1 MKFVTNIHFIKH
13 LIKILFCNFV
23 NYFKQMP
30 IQFLHK
36 FTTNLPSDPIEENF
50 TRQVNNAAFSYVKPK
65 TPSHPKL
72 IHLAKEVQNLI
83 GFSDDFVAS
92 ETFLNLVSGAEIVGN
107 AKPFAMNYAGHQ
119 FGNWA
124 GQLGDG
130 RAIVLGEIEHN
141 NQLFTLQ
148 LKGAGPTPYSRRAD
162 GLAVLRS
169 SIREHLCSEAMFHLG
184 VPTTRSLSL
193 VSTGDEVVRD
203 VMYDGNAALEK
214 GAIVCRIA
222 PSFIRFGSF
231 ELLSSQNDIENLK
244 LLADYTITNY
254 YPEINSLGKEKYLAF
269 FKTVAEKTRE
279 LLLHWQRVG
288 FVHGVMN
295 TDNMSIHGITIDYGP
310 YGWLEDYN
318 PNWTP
323 NTTDAAGKRYRFGNQ
338 SNIALWN
345 LYQLANALYPLIEE
359 AGPLEEI
366 LNDYAKKYDEDFL
379 EMMLKKL
386 GITLKNDEN
395 ENLIQQLLYN
405 LEQTETDY
413 TIFFR
418 NLNQIEKTDTSEACV
433 AKITEAFYK
442 PEEVT
447 GIILET
453 WHFWFAH
460 YVTLLNKELLSDNE
474 RKTLQ
479 NSVNPKYVLRN
490 YMAQMAIELS
500 EKEDYSLLNELYKL
514 LLHPYEEQPEFE
526 KWFAKRPD
534 WARQKIGSSMLSCSS

>member
-1 MKFVTNIHFIKH
+1 MKHI
-13 LIKILFCNFV
+13 IKILFCNFV
-23 NYFKQMP
+23 NYFKPMQV
-30 IQFLHK
+30 QFLHK
-36 FTTNLPSDPIEENF
+36 FTTNLPSDSIEENY
-50 TRQVNNAAFSYVKPK
+50 TRQVSNAAFSYVKPK
-65 TPSHPKL
+65 IPSRPKL
-72 IHLAKEVQNLI
+72 LHFAKEVQHLI
-83 GFSDDFVAS
+83 GFSDDFVQS
-92 ETFLNLVSGAEIVGN
+92 ESFLNLVSGAKIIGN
-107 AKPFAMNYAGHQ
+107 SKPFAMNYAGHQ

-141 NQLFTLQ
+141 NKLFTLQ

-184 VPTTRSLSL
+184 IPTTRSLSL
-193 VSTGDEVVRD
+193 ISTGDEVVRD

-254 YPEINSLGKEKYLAF
+254 YPEIKTAGKEKYLAF

-323 NTTDAAGKRYRFGNQ
+323 NTTDAAVKRYRFGNQ

-359 AGPLEEI
+359 AASLEEI
-366 LNDYAKKYDEDFL
+366 LNDYDKKYDEDFL

-386 GITLKNDEN
+386 GITSKNHEN

-418 NLNQIEKTDTSEACV
+418 NLNKIEKTDTSEVCV
-433 AKITEAFYK
+433 AKISAAFYK
-442 PEEVT
+442 LKEVT

-453 WHFWFAH
+453 WHFWFAK
-460 YVTLLNKELLSDNE
+460 YVALLNKELLSDYE
-474 RKTLQ
+474 RKSLQ
-479 NSVNPKYVLRN
+479 NSMNPKYVLRN
-490 YMAQMAIELS
+490 YMAQIAIELA
-500 EKEDYSLLNELYKL
+500 EKEDYSLLNELYEL
-514 LLHPYEEQPEFE
+514 LLNPYEEQPKYE
-526 KWFAKRPD
+526 KWFAKRPN
-534 WARQKIGSSMLSCSS
+534 WARVKIGSSMLSCSS

>member
-23 NYFKQMP
+23 NYFKLMP

-65 TPSHPKL
+65 TPSRPKL
-72 IHLAKEVQNLI
+72 LHLAKEVQDLI

-92 ETFLNLVSGAEIVGN
+92 EAFLNLVSGAEIVGN

-244 LLADYTITNY
+244 LLTDYTITNY
-254 YPEINSLGKEKYLAF
+254 YPEINTLGKEKYLAF

-279 LLLHWQRVG
+279 LLLDWQRVG

-310 YGWLEDYN
+310 YGWLENFD

-418 NLNQIEKTDTSEACV
+418 KLNQIEKTDTSEACV
-433 AKITEAFYK
+433 AKVTEAFYK

-490 YMAQMAIELS
+490 YMAQMAIELA

-514 LLHPYEEQPEFE
+514 LLHPYKEQPEFE

>member
-1 MKFVTNIHFIKH
+1 MSIN
-13 LIKILFCNFV
+13 
-23 NYFKQMP
+23 
-30 IQFLHK
+30 FLHK
-36 FTTNLPSDPIEENF
+36 FSTNLPSDLIEENY
-50 TRQVNNAAFSYVKPK
+50 TRQVPKAAFSFVTPK
-65 TPSHPKL
+65 VPSRPKR
-72 IHLAKEVQNLI
+72 IHISKEVQNLI
-83 GFSDDFVAS
+83 GFSDDFVQS
-92 ETFLNLVSGAEIVGN
+92 ETFLQLVSGAAIVSN
-107 AKPFAMNYAGHQ
+107 SKPFAMNYAGHQ

-141 NQLFTLQ
+141 NQIFTLQ
-148 LKGAGPTPYSRRAD
+148 LKGAGATPYSRRAD

-169 SIREHLCSEAMFHLG
+169 SIREHLCSEAMFNLG

-193 VSTGDEVVRD
+193 ISTGDEVLRD
-203 VMYDGNAALEK
+203 VMYNGNPAMEK

-231 ELLSSQNDIENLK
+231 ELFSSQNDIENLK
-244 LLADYTITNY
+244 ILADYTISNY
-254 YPEINSLGKEKYLAF
+254 YSEIPSEGKEKYIHF

-279 LLLHWQRVG
+279 MIVHWQRVG

-323 NTTDAAGKRYRFGNQ
+323 NTTDAEGKRYRFGNQ
-338 SNIALWN
+338 ANIALWN

-359 AGPLEEI
+359 AEPLETI
-366 LNDYAKKYDEDFL
+366 LNNFAKKYDEDFS

-386 GITLKNDEN
+386 GITSKNEEN
-395 ENLIQQLLYN
+395 DKLIQQLLYN

-418 NLNQIEKTDTSEACV
+418 NLNQINKEDSVEDCV
-433 AKITEAFYK
+433 SKINFAFYK

-453 WHFWFAH
+453 WHFWFAQ
-460 YVTLLNKELLSDNE
+460 YLNTLQQETASDDE
-474 RKTLQ
+474 RKSQL

-490 YMAQMAIELS
+490 YMSQMAIELA
-500 EKEDYSLLNELYKL
+500 EKEIYTLVDELYNLLLN
-514 LLHPYEEQPEFE
+514 PYDEQPEFE
-526 KWFAKRPD
+526 NWFAKRPD

>member
-1 MKFVTNIHFIKH
+1 MS
-13 LIKILFCNFV
+13 
-23 NYFKQMP
+23 

-36 FTTNLPSDPIEENF
+36 FNTNLPSDPIEENY
-50 TRQVNNAAFSYVKPK
+50 TRQVNNAAFSYITPK
-65 TPSHPKL
+65 IPSRPKL
-72 IHLAKEVQNLI
+72 IHLSKDVQNLI

-92 ETFLNLVSGAEIVGN
+92 EAFLNLISGAEIIGN

-130 RAIVLGEIEHN
+130 RAIVLGEIEYN
-141 NQLFTLQ
+141 KQLFTLQ

-184 VPTTRSLSL
+184 VPTTRSLAL

-203 VMYDGNAALEK
+203 VMYDGNTALEK

-231 ELLSSQNDIENLK
+231 ELFASQNDIPNLK

-254 YPEINSLGKEKYLAF
+254 YPEIKSAGKEKYIAF

-359 AGPLEEI
+359 AAPLEEI

-386 GITLKNDEN
+386 GITSKNDEN
-395 ENLIQQLLYN
+395 EKLIQQLIYN

-418 NLNQIEKTDTSEACV
+418 NLNQIEKTDSVEDCV
-433 AKITEAFYK
+433 VKITAAFYK

-460 YVTLLNKELLSDNE
+460 YVTLLNKELLSEQE

-490 YMAQMAIELS
+490 YMAQMAIELA

-514 LLHPYEEQPEFE
+514 LLHPYDEQPEFE

>member
-1 MKFVTNIHFIKH
+1 
-13 LIKILFCNFV
+13 LIDNFTT
-23 NYFKQMP
+23 MS

-36 FTTNLPSDPIEENF
+36 FTTKLPSDSIEENY
-50 TRQVNNAAFSYVKPK
+50 TRQVPKAAFSYVTPK
-65 TPSHPKL
+65 IPSNPKL
-72 IHLAKEVQNLI
+72 VHVAKEVQNLI
-83 GFSDDFVAS
+83 GFSDNFVQS
-92 ETFLNLVSGAEIVGN
+92 ETFLKLVSGAAIVSN

-130 RAIVLGEIEHN
+130 RAIVLGEIENN
-141 NQLFTLQ
+141 NQTYTLQ
-148 LKGAGPTPYSRRAD
+148 LKGAGATPYSRRAD

-169 SIREHLCSEAMFHLG
+169 SIREHLCSEAMFNLG

-193 VSTGDEVVRD
+193 LLSGDEVLRD
-203 VMYDGNAALEK
+203 VMYNGNPAMEK
-214 GAIVCRIA
+214 GAIVCRVA

-231 ELLSSQNDIENLK
+231 ELFSSQNDIDNLK

-254 YPEINSLGKEKYLAF
+254 YSEIQLEGKEKYVQF
-269 FKTVAEKTRE
+269 FKNVAENTRE
-279 LLLHWQRVG
+279 MIVHWHRVG

-323 NTTDAAGKRYRFGNQ
+323 NTTDAEGKRYRFGNQ
-338 SNIALWN
+338 ANIALWN

-359 AGPLEEI
+359 AEPLETI
-366 LNDYAKKYDEDFL
+366 LNNFAKQYDVDFY

-386 GITLKNDEN
+386 GITSKKEEN
-395 ENLIQQLLYN
+395 EQLIQQLLHN

-418 NLNQIEKTDTSEACV
+418 NLNQINKTDTVEECV
-433 AKITEAFYK
+433 SKINFAFYK
-442 PEEVT
+442 PEEIT

-453 WHFWFAH
+453 WHFWFAV
-460 YVTLLNKELLSDNE
+460 YLTILKEETPSDDE
-474 RKTLQ
+474 RKSQL

-490 YMAQMAIELS
+490 YMAQMAIELA
-500 EKEDYSLLNELYKL
+500 EKEIYSLVDELYTL
-514 LLHPYEEQPEFE
+514 LLNPYDEQPQFE

-534 WARQKIGSSMLSCSS
+534 WAREKIGSSMLSCSS

>member
-1 MKFVTNIHFIKH
+1 MKFATNIHFIKYF
-13 LIKILFCNFV
+13 IKILFCNFV
-23 NYFKQMP
+23 NYLKPMS

-36 FTTNLPSDPIEENF
+36 FATNLPSDPIEENF
-50 TRQVNNAAFSYVKPK
+50 TRQVNNAAFSFVKPK
-65 TPSHPKL
+65 IPSHPKL
-72 IHLAKEVQNLI
+72 LHLAKEVQDLI
-83 GFSDDFVAS
+83 GFSDNFVQS
-92 ETFLNLVSGAEIVGN
+92 ESFLNLVSGSEIIGN

-130 RAIVLGEIEHN
+130 RAIVVGEIEHK

-231 ELLSSQNDIENLK
+231 ELFSSQNDIENLK

-254 YPEINSLGKEKYLAF
+254 YPEINITGKEKYLTF
-269 FKTVAEKTRE
+269 FKIVAEKTRE
-279 LLLHWQRVG
+279 MVLHWQRVG

-359 AGPLEEI
+359 AAPLEEI
-366 LNDYAKKYDEDFL
+366 LNDFAKKYDEDFL

-433 AKITEAFYK
+433 AKITDAFYK

-453 WHFWFAH
+453 WHFWFAN
-460 YVTLLNKELLSDNE
+460 YVTLLNKEVLSNND
-474 RKTLQ
+474 RKTFQ

-490 YMAQMAIELS
+490 YMAQMAIELA
-500 EKEDYSLLNELYKL
+500 EKEDYSLLNELYQL
-514 LLHPYEEQPEFE
+514 LLHPYEEQPKFE

-534 WARQKIGSSMLSCSS
+534 WAREKIGSSMLSCSS

>member
-50 TRQVNNAAFSYVKPK
+50 TRQVNNAAFSYVIPK
-65 TPSHPKL
+65 TPSRPKL
-72 IHLAKEVQNLI
+72 LHLAKEVQNLI

-92 ETFLNLVSGAEIVGN
+92 EAFLNLISGAEIVGN
-107 AKPFAMNYAGHQ
+107 AKSFAMNYAGHQ

-193 VSTGDEVVRD
+193 ISTGDEVVRD

-244 LLADYTITNY
+244 LLTDYTITNY
-254 YPEINSLGKEKYLAF
+254 YPEINTTGKEKYITF
-269 FKTVAEKTRE
+269 FKIVAEKTRK

-359 AGPLEEI
+359 AAPLEEI

-386 GITLKNDEN
+386 GITSKNDEN

-418 NLNQIEKTDTSEACV
+418 NLNQIEKTDTSEVCV
-433 AKITEAFYK
+433 SKITAAFYK

-490 YMAQMAIELS
+490 YMAQMAIELA
-500 EKEDYSLLNELYKL
+500 EKEDYSLLNEFYKL